1 MDKGRLEAF
10 SDGVFS
16 IAMTLLIFNIK
27 VPELAAPVA
36 DSTLMRAVLDL
47 LPHVAV
53 FFITFAVLSVIWINH
68 HFIFHRFAKS
78 VDRILNLLNL
88 AYLAFVA
95 FIPFSASFVGTYH
108 THQIA
113 GVVYGLNIF
122 IIVLIADLMIS
133 YLKRHPE
140 ELLHDDLTQRLMNQ
154 ASFRA
159 NLSLFSYV
167 LGIALSFVSIP
178 WSLFLFAFPVI
189 FNIIPG
195 SLNLAERVFRF
206 SLD

>member
-27 VPELAAPVA
+27 VPELAQPVS
-36 DSTLMRAVLDL
+36 DSALMQSIIDL
-47 LPHVAV
+47 VPHVAV
-53 FFITFAVLSVIWINH
+53 FFITFAVLSVMWINH
-68 HFIFHRFAKS
+68 HFIFHRFAKT
-78 VDRILNLLNL
+78 VDRWLNLLNL

-95 FIPFSASFVGTYH
+95 FVPFSASFISSYH

-113 GVVYGLNIF
+113 GIVYGLNIF
-122 IIVLIADLMIS
+122 FIVLIADSMVS
-133 YLKRHPE
+133 YLKKHPE
-140 ELLHDDLTQRLMNQ
+140 ELLHDDLTARLMNQ

-178 WSLFLFAFPVI
+178 LSLLLFAFPII

-195 SLNLAERVFRF
+195 SLNMAERIFRF

>member
-27 VPELAAPVA
+27 IPELAQPVSDA
-36 DSTLMRAVLDL
+36 ALMQSVLDL
-47 LPHVAV
+47 VPHVAV
-53 FFITFAVLSVIWINH
+53 FFITFAVLSVMWINH
-68 HFIFHRFAKS
+68 HFIFHRFAKT
-78 VDRILNLLNL
+78 VDRWLNLLNL

-95 FIPFSASFVGTYH
+95 FVPFSASLIGTYH

-113 GVVYGLNIF
+113 GIVYGLNIF
-122 IIVLIADLMIS
+122 FIVLLADSMVS
-133 YLKRHPE
+133 YLKKHPE
-140 ELLHDDLTQRLMNQ
+140 ELLNDDLTARLMNQ

-159 NLSLFSYV
+159 NLSLFAYV

-178 WSLFLFAFPVI
+178 LSILLFAFPII

-195 SLNLAERVFRF
+195 SLNMAERIFRF